1 MECPRTCPDSF
12 PSRGGCSH
20 INTAFPTHSR
30 ITRRPPCQTAGWKP
44 TRLGA
49 APPAAQM
56 AAVPQAPRRASA
68 APASPTPSE
77 CQREPG
83 VSGLRD
89 RSNEREFA
97 AVADVT
103 GGNGW
108 LEMRFVVCGRPERR
122 RRRPE
127 RERERSHKQQTAS
140 LSPTGSLQQATAAT
154 FGWKVLL
161 RRVQRPPRRCSEA
174 APAPT
179 AGCDKAT
186 LPPVAL

>member
-12 PSRGGCSH
+12 PSRGGLQSH
-20 INTAFPTHSR
+20 KHSFPHTLSNHAASPVPNSWVEADTARGSS
-30 ITRRPPCQTAGWKP
+30 
-44 TRLGA
+44 
-49 APPAAQM
+49 PAAQM
-56 AAVPQAPRRASA
+56 AAVPQAPRGASA

>member
-1 MECPRTCPDSF
+1 
-12 PSRGGCSH
+12 
-20 INTAFPTHSR
+20 
-30 ITRRPPCQTAGWKP
+30 
-44 TRLGA
+44 
-49 APPAAQM
+49 M
-56 AAVPQAPRRASA
+56 AAVPQAPRGASA

-103 GGNGW
+103 GGNSW

-161 RRVQRPPRRCSEA
+161 RRVQRPP
-174 APAPT
+174 
-179 AGCDKAT
+179 CDAQRPLQHRPPGVTKPPCPPSRYRTRTRAT
-186 LPPVAL
+186 CILFNLPVAALSQKKQVHRF